1 MSNIYLSLFQAEE
14 EYNEAKS
21 VYTKLH
27 AELYEELP
35 ALFDRLEL
43 LQYFYKYFLLSSD
56 IHVAPLQFTRVLHYR
71 RYLFKESN
79 EIRLKYQPPLAI
91 FDVQDINILTA

>member
-1 MSNIYLSLFQAEE
+1 MMIFVYSRLFLITLGVIDCFVFALLFQAEE

-35 ALFDRLEL
+35 ALFDR
-43 LQYFYKYFLLSSD
+43 
-56 IHVAPLQFTRVLHYR
+56 
-71 RYLFKESN
+71 
-79 EIRLKYQPPLAI
+79 
-91 FDVQDINILTA
+91 

>member
-1 MSNIYLSLFQAEE
+1 MVQAFVRVNDERLKLEASALETLDSGRYTPRNWWNYFHFFQIQAEE

-35 ALFDRLEL
+35 ALFDR
-43 LQYFYKYFLLSSD
+43 
-56 IHVAPLQFTRVLHYR
+56 
-71 RYLFKESN
+71 
-79 EIRLKYQPPLAI
+79 
-91 FDVQDINILTA
+91 

>member
-1 MSNIYLSLFQAEE
+1 MLKIWGPLWVYFFFFCCRCPQQAEE

-35 ALFDRLEL
+35 ALFDR
-43 LQYFYKYFLLSSD
+43 
-56 IHVAPLQFTRVLHYR
+56 
-71 RYLFKESN
+71 
-79 EIRLKYQPPLAI
+79 
-91 FDVQDINILTA
+91 

>member
-1 MSNIYLSLFQAEE
+1 MFIFSLNQAEE

-35 ALFDRLEL
+35 ALFDRWKKL
-43 LQYFYKYFLLSSD
+43 L
-56 IHVAPLQFTRVLHYR
+56 INV
-71 RYLFKESN
+71 N
-79 EIRLKYQPPLAI
+79 I
-91 FDVQDINILTA
+91 FGK

>member
-1 MSNIYLSLFQAEE
+1 MVAILLGTDEIIFIFFRIQAEE

-35 ALFDRLEL
+35 ALFDR
-43 LQYFYKYFLLSSD
+43 
-56 IHVAPLQFTRVLHYR
+56 
-71 RYLFKESN
+71 
-79 EIRLKYQPPLAI
+79 
-91 FDVQDINILTA
+91 